1 MICKGRNMFHC
12 LKACAATTAILAA
25 VAVSPTVRAAEQGNW
40 VPTWAASPQPVWE
53 PDFIGGVGVPRSVR
67 DQTVR
72 QIGRVSIGGDRVRF
86 IVSNEYGKEP
96 LTIGSAHVALAGDG
110 SATVPGTDHKVTFG
124 GKDSIN
130 IPPGAPAMS
139 DPVDLKVPPLSSVA
153 VSLYFPNIS
162 PTTTWHND
170 ARQTGYLAEGN
181 VADAAELKDAKPL
194 PSRVFLDEILV
205 DAAPGARAVVTFG
218 DSITDGDGSTPDMNH
233 RWPDRLAE
241 RLAKSGANVAVV
253 NEGISGARVLRDRM
267 GDNALARFDRDVLS
281 QPHVDTVTLM
291 MGINDV
297 GWPDTILVPK
307 GEPAPSAE
315 DVIAGYKQLIARA
328 HEHGLKIIGVTLTP
342 FEDTFH
348 GTPLFGYYNEEKEA
362 KREAINNWI
371 RSSGEFDGVIDFD
384 AMTRDSTDPKH
395 IKAEY
400 DKGDH
405 LHPNDAGYVAMSQG
419 IDLSILGVK

>member
-1 MICKGRNMFHC
+1 
-12 LKACAATTAILAA
+12 
-25 VAVSPTVRAAEQGNW
+25 
-40 VPTWAASPQPVWE
+40 
-53 PDFIGGVGVPRSVR
+53 
-67 DQTVR
+67 
-72 QIGRVSIGGDRVRF
+72 
-86 IVSNEYGKEP
+86 
-96 LTIGSAHVALAGDG
+96 
-110 SATVPGTDHKVTFG
+110 
-124 GKDSIN
+124 
-130 IPPGAPAMS
+130 MS
-139 DPVDLKVPPLSSVA
+139 DPVDLKIPPLSSVA

-205 DAAPGARAVVTFG
+205 DAAPGSRAVVTFG
-218 DSITDGDGSTPDMNH
+218 DSITDGDGSSPDKNH
-233 RWPDRLAE
+233 RWPDILAE
-241 RLAKSGANVAVV
+241 RLVKSGANVAVV

-267 GDNALARFDRDVLS
+267 GDNALARFDRDVLT
-281 QPHVDTVTLM
+281 QPHADTVTLM

-297 GWPDTILVPK
+297 GWPDTVLVPK
-307 GEPAPSAE
+307 GEPAPSAD

-362 KREAINNWI
+362 KRAAINNWI

-384 AMTRDSTDPKH
+384 AMTRDPADTKH

-405 LHPNDAGYVAMSQG
+405 LHPNDAGYAAMAQG

>member
-1 MICKGRNMFHC
+1 
-12 LKACAATTAILAA
+12 
-25 VAVSPTVRAAEQGNW
+25 
-40 VPTWAASPQPVWE
+40 
-53 PDFIGGVGVPRSVR
+53 
-67 DQTVR
+67 
-72 QIGRVSIGGDRVRF
+72 
-86 IVSNEYGKEP
+86 
-96 LTIGSAHVALAGDG
+96 
-110 SATVPGTDHKVTFG
+110 
-124 GKDSIN
+124 
-130 IPPGAPAMS
+130 
-139 DPVDLKVPPLSSVA
+139 
-153 VSLYFPNIS
+153 
-162 PTTTWHND
+162 
-170 ARQTGYLAEGN
+170 
-181 VADAAELKDAKPL
+181 
-194 PSRVFLDEILV
+194 
-205 DAAPGARAVVTFG
+205 
-218 DSITDGDGSTPDMNH
+218 MNH

-281 QPHVDTVTLM
+281 QPHADTVTLM

-297 GWPDTILVPK
+297 GWPDTVLVPK

-315 DVIAGYKQLIARA
+315 DVIAGYKQLIVRA

-362 KREAINNWI
+362 KRESINNWI

-384 AMTRDSTDPKH
+384 AMTRDPADPKH